1 MFIVAPFI
9 VRLDH
14 SNKEVLQVMGIV
26 NTEARTERMEGRWL
40 WRSSCRLEQL
50 RSQLA
55 LRVPP
60 ESE

>member
-1 MFIVAPFI
+1 

-55 LRVPP
+55 LRVPQ